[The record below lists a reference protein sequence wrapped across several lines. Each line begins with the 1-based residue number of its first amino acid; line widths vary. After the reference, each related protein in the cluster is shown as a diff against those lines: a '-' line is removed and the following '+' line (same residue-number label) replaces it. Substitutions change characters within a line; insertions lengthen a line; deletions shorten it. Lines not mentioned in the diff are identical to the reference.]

1 MLVWD
6 RGAGCV
12 LEAAVGASWG
22 KKAPNVRKTQKR
34 GCWCKAPVPPC
45 VSPWQLEAG
54 IARHIQELSASNDT
68 REPEDVSAGPGR
80 SCCGMEPSRPPP
92 SQPCPAGY
100 APRALPNAPLL
111 SLQSI
116 IPLMKFL
123 ESELQYLNE
132 HLVQENF
139 KR

>member
-1 MLVWD
+1 MLVQSPSASMCFSLAAGSGH
-6 RGAGCV
+6 RQTHPGA
-12 LEAAVGASWG
+12 LSLQRHPGA
-22 KKAPNVRKTQKR
+22 R
-34 GCWCKAPVPPC
+34 GCKLLARPLLLRDGALQTPP
-45 VSPWQLEAG
+45 S
-54 IARHIQELSASNDT
+54 
-68 REPEDVSAGPGR
+68 
-80 SCCGMEPSRPPP
+80 PSR
-92 SQPCPAGY
+92 ALLDTT
-100 APRALPNAPLL
+100 PRALPNAPLL

>member
-1 MLVWD
+1 MGWSPPDPPLSQPYP
-6 RGAGCV
+6 AGC
-12 LEAAVGASWG
+12 
-22 KKAPNVRKTQKR
+22 
-34 GCWCKAPVPPC
+34 
-45 VSPWQLEAG
+45 
-54 IARHIQELSASNDT
+54 
-68 REPEDVSAGPGR
+68 
-80 SCCGMEPSRPPP
+80 
-92 SQPCPAGY
+92 

>member
-1 MLVWD
+1 MWPRPPHVSSD
-6 RGAGCV
+6 AC
-12 LEAAVGASWG
+12 ASSRTRLG
-22 KKAPNVRKTQKR
+22 TACPRPHC
-34 GCWCKAPVPPC
+34 G
-45 VSPWQLEAG
+45 
-54 IARHIQELSASNDT
+54 
-68 REPEDVSAGPGR
+68 REPLWTLPPGWLQPAVL
-80 SCCGMEPSRPPP
+80 CPSPRCALLDMAPP
-92 SQPCPAGY
+92 
-100 APRALPNAPLL
+100 ALPNAPLL

>member
-1 MLVWD
+1 MWEGVSL
-6 RGAGCV
+6 GSSLTFC
-12 LEAAVGASWG
+12 
-22 KKAPNVRKTQKR
+22 AP
-34 GCWCKAPVPPC
+34 CWMPPC
-45 VSPWQLEAG
+45 
-54 IARHIQELSASNDT
+54 
-68 REPEDVSAGPGR
+68 
-80 SCCGMEPSRPPP
+80 PP
-92 SQPCPAGY
+92 QC
-100 APRALPNAPLL
+100 PLL